1 MLTIIDFARDLVRK
15 RNKDID
21 FVKVRVKIDY
31 GITLTMVL
39 SESSR

>member
-1 MLTIIDFARDLVRK
+1 MLTIIDFARDYVQK

-21 FVKVRVKIDY
+21 FVKGRVKIDY

-39 SESSR
+39 SELSR